1 MTMFHNNPLLVKLKK
16 QLHETTPRVEGVV
29 KAHEKGFGF
38 LELNNK
44 KSYFI
49 PVAKMKK
56 LLHGDRIEGTVN
68 IQGDKEQ
75 FEPETIIESALT
87 RFVGQIAYLN
97 KHLVVYPYGSV
108 IKQAIRCQ
116 ISQNVTIKLKPQHW
130 VVAKLVARPLQKDHQ
145 SFFAEVTEFIAEED
159 DILMP
164 WLRTLGQ
171 YNLPHT
177 APELTELPIMPNHEK
192 QDRENLN
199 HLPFFSIDS
208 QDTKDID
215 DTLHITL
222 TENNLFELTV
232 AIADPSAYIPENSQ
246 LDCIAK
252 DRLFTTYLP
261 DFNVPMLPA
270 EIADNFC
277 SLIPNEQRAAIIC
290 RLHIDKEGH
299 LISKP
304 SFTTAWITSK
314 AKLSY
319 DTVSDYIEEKNQT
332 VITDKLITEQ
342 LMLLA
347 EVAQIR
353 SNRRQKDA
361 LLFKDKDDYKFVLDN
376 KRQVVAIIKN
386 QRRIANQIVEE
397 AMIMA
402 NHAFA
407 NSVKQDEFAI
417 FNIHNGFEPKHLD
430 AIIKILEDHNI
441 KEFDKKRLLSFEGYC
456 SLRLKLAGDSYIK
469 ARILRYQTSADFTFE
484 ATPHFGL
491 GFARYATWTSPLRK
505 YSDLVNHRLL
515 KAMLRKESPLKKP
528 HDNWLKSIVDKRK
541 LQRSAERDLTHYLYN
556 QFFADKINTLFKAEL
571 IDVNKGGAKVRLIDN
586 GAIAFM
592 PISLIHPK
600 RNEIVSDQDEGAIK
614 VNGRILFKI
623 ADKMTVSLHEFR
635 NEPKSIIV
643 KYKADIPIAT

>member
-1 MTMFHNNPLLVKLKK
+1 MFHNNPLLAKLKK
-16 QLHETTPRVEGVV
+16 QLHKTTPRVEGVV

-68 IQGDKEQ
+68 IQGDREQ
-75 FEPETIIESALT
+75 FEPETVIESALAH
-87 RFVGQIAYLN
+87 FVGKIDYLN

-108 IKQAIRCQ
+108 IKQAIRCR
-116 ISQNVTIKLKPQHW
+116 ISQNITIKLKPQHW
-130 VVAKLVARPLQKDHQ
+130 VVAKLVARPFQENHQ

-164 WLRTLGQ
+164 WLRTLSQ

-177 APELTELPIMPNHEK
+177 APELMGLPIMPDHEK

-199 HLPFFSIDS
+199 NLPFFSIDS

-215 DTLHITL
+215 DTLHVTL
-222 TENNLFELTV
+222 TEDNLFELTV
-232 AIADPSAYIPENSQ
+232 AIADPSAYIPENSP
-246 LDCIAK
+246 LDLVAK

-270 EIADNFC
+270 EISDHFC

-299 LISKP
+299 IVSKP
-304 SFTTAWITSK
+304 YFATAWITSK

-319 DTVSDYIEEKNQT
+319 DTVSDYIEEKNQAT
-332 VITDKLITEQ
+332 IADKSITEQ
-342 LMLLA
+342 LTLLA
-347 EVAQIR
+347 NVAQIR
-353 SNRRQKDA
+353 SNRRQKEA
-361 LLFKDKDDYKFVLDN
+361 LLFKDKDDYKFILDN
-376 KRQVVAIIKN
+376 KRQVVTIIKN

-402 NHAFA
+402 NHALA
-407 NSVKQDEFAI
+407 NSVKQNEFVI
-417 FNIHNGFEPKHLD
+417 FNIHNGFETKHLD
-430 AIIKILEDHNI
+430 TIIKILKDHNI
-441 KEFDKKRLLSFEGYC
+441 KAFDKKRLGSFEGYC
-456 SLRLKLAGDSYIK
+456 TLRRQLAGDNYIE

-484 ATPHFGL
+484 AAPHFGL
-491 GFARYATWTSPLRK
+491 GFERYATWTSPLRK

-515 KAMLRKESPLKKP
+515 KAMLRKESQQKKTY
-528 HDNWLKSIVDKRK
+528 DSWLKSIIEKRK

-556 QFFADKINTLFKAEL
+556 QFFSDKMNTLFKAEL
-571 IDVNKGGAKVRLIDN
+571 IDINKGGAKVRLIDN

-592 PISLIHPK
+592 PTSLIHPK
-600 RNEIVSDQDEGAIK
+600 RNEIVSSQDEGAIK
-614 VNGRILFKI
+614 VNEQILFKI
-623 ADKMTVSLHEFR
+623 ADRITVSLHEIR

-643 KYKADIPIAT
+643 KYEANTPTAA